1 MSFSST
7 DRSRVITIPNLVS
20 RARILL
26 VGLLWLLL
34 DADQAAW
41 AAWLMILMATT
52 DWLDGWL
59 ARRLDQVTDVGA
71 ILDPIGDALMMTSAV
86 LGGMIKT
93 WVPLGVGVLILVR
106 AAVVAG
112 CSAWVAARIRQTI
125 VVRVS
130 GKVAV
135 TLLFIAI
142 PAFYFGAATAGVFRT
157 WLLALAWIAAAAGL
171 LFHWWSG
178 FMYIRDCIEL
188 TRRRGPESAG
198 E

>member
-1 MSFSST
+1 MTVSPT
-7 DRSRVITIPNLVS
+7 DHSRVITIPNLVS
-20 RARILL
+20 TVRILL

-59 ARRLDQVTDVGA
+59 ARRLDQVTELGA
-71 ILDPIGDALMMTSAV
+71 LLDPIGDALMMTLAV

-106 AAVVAG
+106 VAVVAG
-112 CSAWVAARIRQTI
+112 CSAWVAARVRQTI

-130 GKVAV
+130 GKVAI

-142 PAFYFGAATAGVFRT
+142 PAFYFGAATAGAVRI
-157 WLLALAWIAAAAGL
+157 WLLGVAWTAATAGL

-178 FMYIRDCIEL
+178 FMYIRDCIKL
-188 TRRRGPESAG
+188 TLRRRSESAG
-198 E
+198 K